1 MIILKWYYLRKFKMG
16 TEQVGA
22 QDEVSLILYDKD
34 GKIKQISQSKKRKT
48 KLESFINLIR
58 TVIEKW

>member
-1 MIILKWYYLRKFKMG
+1 MG